1 MKIRVTAKNYPQE
14 VLRSETPV
22 LVEFFAVWCGKCA
35 MMEDPQEVLRSETPV
50 LVEFFAVWCGKCA
63 MMEDVL
69 DEIAKEYDGRVK
81 VCQIEIEESAV
92 LAAEFEVGIVP
103 AFVVFRDGAKEYDGR
118 VKVCQIEIE
127 ESAVLA
133 AEFEV
138 GIVPAF
144 VVFRDGKPVNY
155 ANGVLAK
162 DVLIRMLEI

>member
-1 MKIRVTAKNYPQE
+1 MKIRVTAKNY
-14 VLRSETPV
+14 
-22 LVEFFAVWCGKCA
+22 
-35 MMEDPQEVLRSETPV
+35 PQEVLRSETPV

-92 LAAEFEVGIVP
+92 LAAEFEVGV
-103 AFVVFRDGAKEYDGR
+103 
-118 VKVCQIEIE
+118 
-127 ESAVLA
+127 
-133 AEFEV
+133 
-138 GIVPAF
+138 VPAF

>member
-1 MKIRVTAKNYPQE
+1 MKIRVTAKNY
-14 VLRSETPV
+14 
-22 LVEFFAVWCGKCA
+22 
-35 MMEDPQEVLRSETPV
+35 PQEVLRSETPV

-103 AFVVFRDGAKEYDGR
+103 AFVVFRDGN
-118 VKVCQIEIE
+118 
-127 ESAVLA
+127 
-133 AEFEV
+133 
-138 GIVPAF
+138 
-144 VVFRDGKPVNY
+144 PVNY

>member
-1 MKIRVTAKNYPQE
+1 MKIRVTAKNY
-14 VLRSETPV
+14 
-22 LVEFFAVWCGKCA
+22 
-35 MMEDPQEVLRSETPV
+35 PQEVLRSETPV

-103 AFVVFRDGAKEYDGR
+103 AFVVFRDG
-118 VKVCQIEIE
+118 
-127 ESAVLA
+127 
-133 AEFEV
+133 
-138 GIVPAF
+138 
-144 VVFRDGKPVNY
+144 KPVNY

-162 DVLIRMLEI
+162 DVFDQNAGNLKKQLSDGEKFLSNPEAVVYNDEEN

>member
-1 MKIRVTAKNYPQE
+1 
-14 VLRSETPV
+14 
-22 LVEFFAVWCGKCA
+22 
-35 MMEDPQEVLRSETPV
+35 
-50 LVEFFAVWCGKCA
+50 

-69 DEIAKEYDGRVK
+69 DEI
-81 VCQIEIEESAV
+81 
-92 LAAEFEVGIVP
+92 
-103 AFVVFRDGAKEYDGR
+103 AKEYDGR

-162 DVLIRMLEI
+162 DVLIRMLEIWKTAFGLERNSFQSGSCCV

>member
-1 MKIRVTAKNYPQE
+1 MRYSIQDVAVNNKSKKSRCLKIRVTAKNY
-14 VLRSETPV
+14 
-22 LVEFFAVWCGKCA
+22 
-35 MMEDPQEVLRSETPV
+35 PQEVLRSETPV

-103 AFVVFRDGAKEYDGR
+103 AFVVFRDG
-118 VKVCQIEIE
+118 
-127 ESAVLA
+127 
-133 AEFEV
+133 
-138 GIVPAF
+138 
-144 VVFRDGKPVNY
+144 KPVNY

>member
-1 MKIRVTAKNYPQE
+1 MYGESLDMQV
-14 VLRSETPV
+14 
-22 LVEFFAVWCGKCA
+22 
-35 MMEDPQEVLRSETPV
+35 MEEAILFLSQ
-50 LVEFFAVWCGKCA
+50 A
-63 MMEDVL
+63 DVL
-69 DEIAKEYDGRVK
+69 IVGGTSLVVYPAAGLLQYFRGSKLILINKE
-81 VCQIEIEESAV
+81 
-92 LAAEFEVGIVP
+92 
-103 AFVVFRDGAKEYDGR
+103 
-118 VKVCQIEIE
+118 EIE